1 MHEHTVTCFSVITV
15 KSSRDV
21 KYMLFI
27 TEKYFTDELK
37 SESAVKCASLVAVK
51 HNVPWNMPQQTLC
64 NIKCCEMYLSEH
76 YKI

>member
-1 MHEHTVTCFSVITV
+1 MMKCTSLISTVMHEHTVTCFSVITV

-51 HNVPWNMPQQTLC
+51 HNVP
-64 NIKCCEMYLSEH
+64 
-76 YKI
+76 